1 VTNLGPSNR
10 NKIFARLYGG
20 LSGSALAEFMAPI
33 QLKPYELQYFY
44 APRLRHLAFERGWV
58 SPLKKMTKCGQRPKT
73 VADNLSNR
81 QHGHRKESRPEY
93 PTSRTRRQS
102 LTRLI
107 IGEALALT
115 TSYRGNG
122 AVSVVAPKRDTVIIA
137 ELEFGKVAVQMLLA
151 AMLVDALH
159 PALKNR
165 ESDIGRAAA

>member
-44 APRLRHLAFERGWV
+44 APRLRHLAFERGRV

-73 VADNLSNR
+73 VA
-81 QHGHRKESRPEY
+81 
-93 PTSRTRRQS
+93 
-102 LTRLI
+102 I
-107 IGEALALT
+107 
-115 TSYRGNG
+115 
-122 AVSVVAPKRDTVIIA
+122 APKRDTVIIA